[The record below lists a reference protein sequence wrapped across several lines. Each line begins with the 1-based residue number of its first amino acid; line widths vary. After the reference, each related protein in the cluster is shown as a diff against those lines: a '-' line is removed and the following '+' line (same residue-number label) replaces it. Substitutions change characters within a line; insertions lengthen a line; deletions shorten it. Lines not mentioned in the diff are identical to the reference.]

1 MYIILAACLIAIAA
15 YYPIKLI
22 KFYCMESKEQS
33 LKNQIIRDLRA
44 GRVNPSLINIILGE
58 GGFRLVRSER
68 DHIFEW
74 MVVNTDEWRVAS
86 TSDDRQLVVVF
97 GTSPFHP
104 AYWQDVDTYKN
115 VMRQMFGGHRIEDFC
130 VCRASMAEA
139 FKIQRNLQALNVTEE
154 PTRVRV
160 FDYVQLILDGTIVL
174 AMVVD
179 VNDNN
184 EKLLTILSGTGK
196 GQKRWVASTKAMEV
210 IPTGAAISE
219 LSRLKKEWKEEKRE
233 EAIAKR
239 HEEFRNRYGNILP
252 GSYLK
257 TGGALYLVESV
268 DVDAAKATAVRLLCL
283 GPNFPAGEKC
293 VLYLVNNFT
302 LVTAEEAAE
311 ILLK

>member
-1 MYIILAACLIAIAA
+1 
-15 YYPIKLI
+15 
-22 KFYCMESKEQS
+22 MESKKQLAKS
-33 LKNQIIRDLRA
+33 QIISDPRA
-44 GRVNPSLINIILGE
+44 
-58 GGFRLVRSER
+58 RLV
-68 DHIFEW
+68 
-74 MVVNTDEWRVAS
+74 
-86 TSDDRQLVVVF
+86 
-97 GTSPFHP
+97 G
-104 AYWQDVDTYKN
+104 
-115 VMRQMFGGHRIEDFC
+115 
-130 VCRASMAEA
+130 
-139 FKIQRNLQALNVTEE
+139 
-154 PTRVRV
+154 V
-160 FDYVQLILDGTIVL
+160 FDYVQLIFDGTRVL

-196 GQKRWVASTKAMEV
+196 GQKRWFASTKAMEV
-210 IPTGAAISE
+210 IPKGAAISE

-257 TGGALYLVESV
+257 TGDALYLVESV
-268 DVDAAKATAVRLLCL
+268 DADAAKVTAVRLLCL